1 MEDRYIEVGKSE
13 DIERKQQKTD
23 RQKMGIYQ
31 TDLLHSVHCRRCPQT
46 VIQVRRLIDK
56 LTDSRQLR
64 AAENVKC
71 GLYSAQKEVIYI
83 GAFLCKGF
91 NNVDV

>member
-31 TDLLHSVHCRRCPQT
+31 TDLLHSVHCRRCPDSHSG
-46 VIQVRRLIDK
+46 RLIDK